1 MDLIIASLSEKI
13 RKAQVEERLVELE
26 TRVAFQDDLLR
37 KLDDIVSR
45 QSIELDS
52 LILQVRRLQEQ
63 LEGMEPPHLKSQAEE
78 TPPPHY

>member
-1 MDLIIASLSEKI
+1 MEDRLI
-13 RKAQVEERLVELE
+13 ELE

-37 KLDDIVSR
+37 KLDEIVSR
-45 QSIELDS
+45 QSIEMDS

-63 LEGMEPPHLKSQAEE
+63 LEGLEPPHMKSQSEE